1 MRTYEFPSV
10 TLTSYT
16 GGGEGNKPVSSP
28 FGPVR
33 AGLTTLQRTNRDL
46 QLLELL
52 SYLER
57 QAEIL
62 ENKSLRVLDISL
74 ADTTH
79 LAEPTDIACEQA
91 GIELE

>member
-1 MRTYEFPSV
+1 MKTYVFPSV

-16 GGGEGNKPVSSP
+16 GGDEGNKPVSSP

-33 AGLTTLQRTNRDL
+33 VGLTTWPRTSEDP
-46 QLLELL
+46 QLSELL

-79 LAEPTDIACEQA
+79 LAEPTDTACKED
-91 GIELE
+91 GTE